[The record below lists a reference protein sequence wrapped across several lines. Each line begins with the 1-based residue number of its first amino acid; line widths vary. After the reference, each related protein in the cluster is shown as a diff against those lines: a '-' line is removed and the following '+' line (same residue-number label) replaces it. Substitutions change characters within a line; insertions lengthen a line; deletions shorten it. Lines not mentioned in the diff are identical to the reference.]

1 MIKILNCIGKLTRL
15 NVPIL
20 FEKRF
25 DVLFDNENIDE
36 VDSSSGRGVLMPVY
50 LQPSLQFVLS
60 LSIDE

>member
-15 NVPIL
+15 SVPIL

-36 VDSSSGRGVLMPVY
+36 VDSSFGRGVLTPVCL
-50 LQPSLQFVLS
+50 LQIGCAVRALS
-60 LSIDE
+60 TGE